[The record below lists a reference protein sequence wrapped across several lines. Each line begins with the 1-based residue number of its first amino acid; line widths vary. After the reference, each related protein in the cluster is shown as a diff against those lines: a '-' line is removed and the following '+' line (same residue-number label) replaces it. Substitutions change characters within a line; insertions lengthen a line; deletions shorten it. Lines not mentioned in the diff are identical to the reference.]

1 MCELFLL
8 TSSNLVHSIPPS
20 LSLSLNTL
28 LDLRHEEIPGE
39 CKSRVE
45 PCLSRSSSPRDAMFV
60 DYKLCEVGER
70 CSRVSNLDNDY
81 QCCGHGYAKK
91 QIASR

>member
-8 TSSNLVHSIPPS
+8 TSSNLVHS
-20 LSLSLNTL
+20 LSLSRTL

-39 CKSRVE
+39 CKSRIE